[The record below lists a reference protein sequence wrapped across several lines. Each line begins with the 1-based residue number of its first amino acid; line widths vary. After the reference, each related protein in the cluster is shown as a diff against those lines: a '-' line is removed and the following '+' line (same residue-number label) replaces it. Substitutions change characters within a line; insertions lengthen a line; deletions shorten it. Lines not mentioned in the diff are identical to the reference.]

1 MEVLKEVHG
10 TAEFSKVASYF
21 HFYALLAIE
30 EVNYGEYNHK
40 FSNAYTNT
48 SKKVDKCILMEFTLS
63 SRGDILNMS

>member
-48 SKKVDKCILMEFTLS
+48 SK
-63 SRGDILNMS
+63 